1 MAKEMTQ
8 IISLSRIRIQLREA
22 ETIILNSL
30 LNLTNVNFVLDSHI
44 TFRASG
50 NGISWSN

>member
-1 MAKEMTQ
+1 MVKEMTQ
-8 IISLSRIRIQLREA
+8 IISLSMIKIKLREA

-30 LNLTNVNFVLDSHI
+30 LNVNFVLDSHI

-50 NGISWSN
+50 NDISN